1 MIRWFYFLSILV
13 LLFALPAAARAQD
26 PTPVPGTVTD
36 DEVNRVAKKMY
47 CPVCENIPLDV
58 CPTEACRQWR
68 QTIREKLA
76 LGWDD
81 QQIEDYFATQYG
93 ERIRAEPSTLGLN
106 VFVWLIPPIGVA
118 LGAFVLWRFLRAN
131 TRAPQTASA
140 APDDATTSQPPDE
153 YVARLEQEL
162 RERR

>member
-1 MIRWFYFLSILV
+1 MMRCLYRFL
-13 LLFALPAAARAQD
+13 LLIAFLALPAVASAQE
-26 PTPVPGTVTD
+26 PTPAPVTD
-36 DEVNRVAKKMY
+36 DDVNRVAKQMY

-68 QTIREKLA
+68 QTIREKLE
-76 LGWDD
+76 LGWDAW
-81 QQIEDYFATQYG
+81 QIEDYFAEQYG
-93 ERIRAEPSTLGLN
+93 ERIRATPSTTGLN
-106 VFVWLIPPIGVA
+106 VFVWVIPPLGVA

-131 TRAPQTASA
+131 TRASQPAP
-140 APDDATTSQPPDE
+140 APDDDAALQDE